1 MTAREDYQE
10 LMEKRLNDWKAK
22 TEEFKAGAGQM
33 EAEAKAQYGK
43 GLALLHAKQE
53 EAWQN
58 FEKMKAASENNWEQF
73 KTNMDKAGA
82 DLKAAAEHMT
92 AQFRK

>member
-1 MTAREDYQE
+1 
-10 LMEKRLNDWKAK
+10 
-22 TEEFKAGAGQM
+22 
-33 EAEAKAQYGK
+33 
-43 GLALLHAKQE
+43 
-53 EAWQN
+53 
-58 FEKMKAASENNWEQF
+58 MKAASENNWEQF

>member
-22 TEEFKAGAGQM
+22 TEQFKSGAGQM
-33 EAEAKAQYGK
+33 EADAKVQYGK
-43 GLALLHAKQE
+43 GLAVLHAKQE
-53 EAWQN
+53 EAWQY
-58 FEKMKAASENNWEQF
+58 FDQMKAASESNWEQF
-73 KTNMDKAGA
+73 KINMDRAGA

>member
-1 MTAREDYQE
+1 
-10 LMEKRLNDWKAK
+10 MENRLNDWKAK
-22 TEEFKAGAGQM
+22 TEEFKARAGQM
-33 EAEAKAQYGK
+33 EADAKAQYGK
-43 GLALLHAKQE
+43 GLASLHAKQD

-73 KTNMDKAGA
+73 KTNTDKAGA